1 MSSTR
6 IEKTNRLEET
16 IRNYFD
22 SSYLARIILD
32 NNENELYDSLYINL
46 INYDISSERNED
58 EKYDFVEINLSGSNI
73 HYLIKECKEF
83 LEGNS
88 PFKLKS
94 FIDTRLYET
103 EFLDN
108 IHGHFFA
115 YEKLDEGL
123 DLKEKFEEFNK
134 NLDSLENE
142 EKVLNE
148 KINNDP
154 LSFKNT
160 SEISLLLED
169 IGFFEKEMNKF
180 LDGIFNYSDDEKE
193 EFKSDL
199 NFERIDDLNSSC
211 DEMLETLFEKIDK
224 DIKKN
229 LIDCDEIEEI
239 KTKEDFEKE
248 ILKIKSRRNWINKL
262 FEEIIVP
269 LQISSENKN
278 FLTNF
283 RTDILNLANEIEE
296 LEKDL
301 INHDQKLSQKIDLT
315 TFKIKYSDIQ
325 NGYYWEEGREYKIAE
340 LNVFRITNKAYSN
353 PLVDFYLIE
362 IWNTYT
368 YRICFALFDN
378 GFSQHC
384 IKEIYYFGKLIAL
397 KDLEVLKEQMKSEYN
412 SENDIVYCYDF
423 ISYESLK
430 KELENIKYYFDE

>member
-6 IEKTNRLEET
+6 IKKLNRLEET
-16 IRNYFD
+16 IREYFD

-58 EKYDFVEINLSGSNI
+58 EKYDFVEINLNSSNI

-103 EFLDN
+103 EFFDDIN
-108 IHGHFFA
+108 GRFFVN
-115 YEKLDEGL
+115 EKLDEGL

-134 NLDSLENE
+134 KLDSLENE

-160 SEISLLLED
+160 AEIFLLSED
-169 IGFFEKEMNKF
+169 IRFLEKEVNKF
-180 LDGIFNYSDDEKE
+180 LAGIFNYSDDEKE
-193 EFKSDL
+193 EFKNDL

-211 DEMLETLFEKIDK
+211 DEMLETLFEKIDEN
-224 DIKKN
+224 IKEN

-248 ILKIKSRRNWINKL
+248 ILKVKSKRNWINQL
-262 FEEIIVP
+262 FWEIIVP
-269 LQISSENKN
+269 LQLSSENEN

-283 RTDILNLANEIEE
+283 RTDILNLDKEIEE
-296 LEKDL
+296 LQKDL
-301 INHDQKLSQKIDLT
+301 TNYDQKLSQKIDIT
-315 TFKIKYSDIQ
+315 TFKIKYSDVQ
-325 NGYYWEEGREYKIAE
+325 NGFYCEDDREYEIKE
-340 LNVFRITNKAYSN
+340 LNVFRITNKEYSN
-353 PLVDFYLIE
+353 PLVDFSLIE
-362 IWNTYT
+362 ICNTYNNRT
-368 YRICFALFDN
+368 YYGLFDD
-378 GFSQHC
+378 GPSQHY
-384 IKEIYYFGKLIAL
+384 ITERFSGIVSAL
-397 KDLEVLKEQMKSEYN
+397 KEWEMIKEQMKLEYN
-412 SENDIVYCYDF
+412 DEDDIIYCYDSVSF
-423 ISYESLK
+423 ESIK
-430 KELENIKYYFDE
+430 KEFENITFHFDE

>member
-16 IRNYFD
+16 IRDYFD
-22 SSYLARIILD
+22 SRYLARVIL
-32 NNENELYDSLYINL
+32 NTNENELYDSLYINL
-46 INYDISSERNED
+46 INYDISSKRNED
-58 EKYDFVEINLSGSNI
+58 KKYDFVEINLNSSNI

-103 EFLDN
+103 EFFDDIN
-108 IHGHFFA
+108 GRFFVN
-115 YEKLDEGL
+115 EKLDEGL

-134 NLDSLENE
+134 NLDSLENQ

-154 LSFKNT
+154 LSLKNT
-160 SEISLLLED
+160 AEISLLSENVWFL
-169 IGFFEKEMNKF
+169 EKEVNKF
-180 LDGIFNYSDDEKE
+180 LEGIFNYSDDEKE

-211 DEMLETLFEKIDK
+211 DEMLETIFERIDE
-224 DIKKN
+224 DIKEN
-229 LIDCDEIEEI
+229 LIDFDEIEEI
-239 KTKEDFEKE
+239 KRIEDFEKE
-248 ILKIKSRRNWINKL
+248 ILKIKSKRNWINKL
-262 FEEIIVP
+262 FKEVIVP

-283 RTDILNLANEIEE
+283 KTDILNLANKIEE
-296 LEKDL
+296 LENFL
-301 INHDQKLSQKIDLT
+301 ITYNQKLSQKIDLT

-325 NGYYWEEGREYKIAE
+325 NRYYCEDGREYKIAE
-340 LNVFRITNKAYSN
+340 LNVFRITNKAYRN

-362 IWNTYT
+362 IWNNYT
-368 YRICFALFDN
+368 HRICFALFDN
-378 GFSQHC
+378 GFSQQC
-384 IKEIYYFGKLIAL
+384 IKEIYYSGKLTAL
-397 KDLEVLKEQMKSEYN
+397 KDLKMLKERMKSEYN
-412 SENDIVYCYDF
+412 SLDDIVYCYDS

-430 KELENIKYYFDE
+430 KELENIRYYIDE